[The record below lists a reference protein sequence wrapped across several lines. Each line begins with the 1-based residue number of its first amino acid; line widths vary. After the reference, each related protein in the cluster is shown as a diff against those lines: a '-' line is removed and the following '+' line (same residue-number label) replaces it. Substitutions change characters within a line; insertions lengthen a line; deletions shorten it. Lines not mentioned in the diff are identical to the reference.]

1 MKRLGLFEGT
11 GVEIEYMIVDR
22 ESLDILPACD
32 QLMAS
37 VAGEEVAD
45 VERGSMAWSNEL
57 ALHVLELKT
66 NGPARSLQGL
76 AGSFH
81 AEVVT
86 ANEALATVPA
96 KGEVG
101 GVLLPG
107 GVHPWMDPHRETTL
121 WPHEY
126 NEVYRTFD
134 RIFGTKGHGW
144 SNLQS
149 THINLPFADDDE
161 FRRLHAAIRTV
172 LPLIPALAASSPFLD
187 GQPQPWIDARLE
199 AYRGNARSVPE
210 VAGLVVPEPVESEQE
225 YREIILDPL
234 YDALNPLDPEGV
246 LRHEWANARGAIARF
261 ERGAIEIRVIDAQE
275 CPTADLAVVAM
286 VIAVV
291 RALVEER
298 WAPTSALHRFRTE
311 ALASVLWDSARRGS
325 EGVIHDSDFLNALGL
340 PRAEMSLGGV
350 WQRLADALAPDL
362 VPSEYGSAVERVIAH
377 GSLGE
382 RMVRAYDSGSS
393 IEEVARGLVVC
404 LSKDELF
411 LA

>member
-22 ESLDILPACD
+22 TSLDVLPVCD
-32 QLMAS
+32 RLMAS

-45 VERGSMAWSNEL
+45 LERGRVAWSNEL

-66 NGPARSLQGL
+66 NGPAPSLGGL
-76 AGSFH
+76 AGVFH

-86 ANEALATVPA
+86 ANEALAGVPA
-96 KGEVG
+96 EGETG

-107 GVHPWMDPHRETTL
+107 GVHPWMDPLRETTL

-134 RIFGTKGHGW
+134 RIFGCKGHGW

-149 THINLPFADDDE
+149 THINLPFANDEE
-161 FRRLHAAIRTV
+161 FRRLHAAIRVV
-172 LPLIPALAASSPFLD
+172 LPLVPALAASSPFLD
-187 GQPQPWIDARLE
+187 GQVQPALDARLE
-199 AYRGNARSVPE
+199 AYRDNARRIPQ
-210 VAGLVVPEPVESEQE
+210 VAGLVIPEPVESEQE
-225 YREIILDPL
+225 YRDVILQPL
-234 YDALNPLDPEGV
+234 YDALSSLDPEGT

-275 CPTADLAVVAM
+275 CPTADFAVVSL
-286 VIAVV
+286 VLAVV
-291 RALVEER
+291 RALAEER
-298 WAPTSALHRFRTE
+298 WATIPALLRLRSKS
-311 ALASVLWDSARRGS
+311 LASVLWDASQWGADAVIRDSGLLSVLGQRRS
-325 EGVIHDSDFLNALGL
+325 EMRLG
-340 PRAEMSLGGV
+340 EV

-362 VPSEYGSAVERVIAH
+362 VPGEYGLAVERIVAQ
-377 GSLGE
+377 GPLGE
-382 RMVRAYDSGSS
+382 RMLRAFDSGSS
-393 IEEVARGLVVC
+393 IEEIARGLVAC
-404 LSKDELF
+404 LGRNELF